1 MKPGQRPTRTVSVRL
16 PKPLDAYIQQEATQR
31 QLSRAETIRRLLEQV
46 RVRETPEHPETA

>member
-1 MKPGQRPTRTVSVRL
+1 VRL
-16 PKPLDAYIQQEATQR
+16 PKPLDAFIQQEATQR